1 MQLFKQK
8 PPAQTETAPTP
19 APVPLSPLAAAEA
32 ELQDAA
38 LACSESSKRCK
49 RLDDEQ
55 RYWATRREEA
65 HRQHSEALN
74 RHAAAK
80 DRWAT
85 LANPVRVKA
94 TGDVKPFPVGAV
106 LGEN

>member
-1 MQLFKQK
+1 MQLFKPK
-8 PPAQTETAPTP
+8 PPAPQTEAP
-19 APVPLSPLAAAEA
+19 APEPLSPLAAAEA

-65 HRQHSEALN
+65 HRQHSAALN

-85 LANPVRVKA
+85 LANPVPVKA